1 MSHNSLNILTTGLSW
16 PSLQAGGLNT
26 YFSSISKKLAER
38 NQVQALICSATKPDV
53 PNSKLVIL
61 NIGNNEMALQKRK
74 QVFQEH
80 ADQIMNQQKIDILF
94 THFAPYG
101 VGPAQEAKSRGIPV
115 VMVFHGPWSEE
126 IKLEG
131 QGLRHKLKTL
141 IARNIEQ
148 KAYRLADHFVVLSEA
163 FRDILHQKYGVPMS
177 KISIIPGA
185 ADTQRFQPFEVFKDR
200 VALKRSLDIPEDH
213 TIVLTV
219 RRLVNRMGLL
229 QLLDA
234 WKEVI
239 QIHPK
244 SILLIG
250 GRGPL
255 LDELNERI
263 KLHGLVDKVK
273 LLGFIADGDLPK
285 YYQAADL
292 FVVPTQNLEG
302 FGLITVEAMASGLP
316 VMATPVGGNR
326 EILQA
331 FRPKMLFDSPRS
343 EDMAKGLIRLMGQ
356 KEQWPTAE
364 ECRSH
369 VMEKYTWEQVVK
381 QVEAVLQQAVMN
393 KEVRP

>member
-1 MSHNSLNILTTGLSW
+1 MSHNSLSILTTGLSW

-26 YFSSISKKLAER
+26 YFSSISRKLAER

-53 PNSKLVIL
+53 SNSELVIF
-61 NIGNNEMALQKRK
+61 NIGNNDMKLQKRK
-74 QVFQEH
+74 QVFQEQ
-80 ADQIMNQQKIDILF
+80 ANQIMKKQKIDILF

-101 VGPAQEAKSRGIPV
+101 VGPALEARSRGIPI

-131 QGLRHKLKTL
+131 QGLRHRFKTM

-163 FRDILHQKYGVPMS
+163 FRDILHQQYGVPVS

-185 ADTQRFQPFEVFKDR
+185 ADTERFQPFELADDR
-200 VALKRSLDIPEDH
+200 EALKRSLGLPKDH

-239 QIHPK
+239 QIHPN
-244 SILLIG
+244 SVLLIG

-255 LDELNERI
+255 LEELHERI
-263 KLHGLVDKVK
+263 LQHGLDNKVK
-273 LLGFIADGDLPK
+273 LLGYIADGDLPK

-326 EILQA
+326 EILQG
-331 FRPKMLFDSPRS
+331 FRPKMLFDSPKS
-343 EDMAKGLIRLMGQ
+343 EDMAKGLIRLMGE

-381 QVEAVLQQAVMN
+381 QVEAILQQAV
-393 KEVRP
+393 KKREV